1 MKDGVGNVNVV
12 KSVYVKRLADD
23 MIQLIYR

>member
-1 MKDGVGNVNVV
+1 VKDSVGNVNVF
-12 KSVYVKRLADD
+12 KSVYVKRLADN